1 MIQQGKTRM
10 ENKEFI
16 QCFSPITKDPKA
28 QKILTQK
35 LKEFRSMSSEDKIRH
50 VERKFGVKLNARH

>member
-1 MIQQGKTRM
+1 MK
-10 ENKEFI
+10 NKEFI